1 MNWMRRLCSLLTY
14 STAANRTLRVVTH
27 QPTTLFKNWFPSST
41 FTYWGAQSIYILM
54 QNKKK
59 VILTWTLVKKKA
71 MTTKYKFTRYCA
83 HHMDSC
89 WKTRPYE
96 RVILT
101 FFGLLIKDLSD
112 GHLPWL
118 CTPCFTNCSS
128 IISWGWSSRRGRSF
142 FFWRVSGF
150 SSLRVFPLL
159 FGLNGQDCKINITK
173 SILLS
178 CYLRCL
184 SVCRCDFAAIT
195 QYNFSTRII

>member
-1 MNWMRRLCSLLTY
+1 MKKHV
-14 STAANRTLRVVTH
+14 RT
-27 QPTTLFKNWFPSST
+27 S
-41 FTYWGAQSIYILM
+41 YI
-54 QNKKK
+54 N
-59 VILTWTLVKKKA
+59 
-71 MTTKYKFTRYCA
+71 F
-83 HHMDSC
+83 
-89 WKTRPYE
+89 
-96 RVILT
+96 

-178 CYLRCL
+178 CYYFGVVVRLVCPSVLCHNTIQLESSPFQSSPTFFSNRVVPFSQKQKFQILRGATKHAWKKPFWHIFCIFPL
-184 SVCRCDFAAIT
+184 NKNRTAI
-195 QYNFSTRII
+195 FSNKFR